1 MSNHAFTIIPLTI
14 EARGEIITNNL
25 PEFRNL
31 VREALG
37 NINRDLKSD
46 EQFGQAELDVKAL
59 KEAED
64 AVRTAAVKAFD
75 DQLKALVDGLNE
87 TAEEIRVPRLEL
99 EKLIAKRKEDVKSEI
114 VAEYLAAFDI
124 DPATARKHHL
134 TGLQTQIKGKRTLES
149 MRTACRVYQ
158 TTQQALI
165 QKCRGILASFEKAHG
180 ADLIMDRRELELER
194 PESLEAELRRRFEAK
209 RAADERKRLEE
220 AAEAARAAEAKA
232 KAELEASKQPAK
244 PTPLPIPPSRVMESP
259 WKSDGSAKV
268 DAPARPESNVI
279 PFSGPVTKE
288 ESKISEVQEWKQ
300 MTEAVIVAFTYIK
313 ERRETLTHEA
323 NRTRMLNFGS
333 GVNAL
338 WKEINAKEVAS

>member
-1 MSNHAFTIIPLTI
+1 MSNHPFTIIPLTV

-25 PEFRNL
+25 PEFREL
-31 VREALG
+31 VRQALG
-37 NINRDLKSD
+37 NVNRDLVSD

-114 VAEYLAAFDI
+114 IEEFLAAFDI
-124 DPATARKHHL
+124 DPKTARKHFL
-134 TGLQTQIKGKRTLES
+134 AGLQSNIKGKRTLES

-158 TTQQALI
+158 TTQQAMII
-165 QKCRGILASFEKAHG
+165 QSRASIERFVGKFGPE
-180 ADLIMDRRELELER
+180 LVMDRRELELKSVEAV
-194 PESLEAELRRRFEAK
+194 EAELIRRIEAK
-209 RAADERKRLEE
+209 KAADEAAKLKAEADAAKAE
-220 AAEAARAAEAKA
+220 TAKAQAALAEANKPPAAPPQKQPEGGSVSTPAASNVVPFAAEAPAPSAIGEAE
-232 KAELEASKQPAK
+232 
-244 PTPLPIPPSRVMESP
+244 
-259 WKSDGSAKV
+259 
-268 DAPARPESNVI
+268 
-279 PFSGPVTKE
+279 
-288 ESKISEVQEWKQ
+288 EWKQ
-300 MTEAVIVAFTYIK
+300 ITATVIAAFGLIK
-313 ERRETLTHEA
+313 EHRERLTHEA

-338 WKEINAKEVAS
+338 WKEINAKEGA